1 VERRANRSSKKS
13 GFIVGQCI
21 NGKLMCRNMDINY
34 YHKQHDKI
42 KQQFRHDIIMRKL
55 KEKEDKEFKNM
66 FIKIF
71 LIIVV
76 ALLLLT
82 LIAR

>member
-1 VERRANRSSKKS
+1 MCVRLLAF
-13 GFIVGQCI
+13 GTIY
-21 NGKLMCRNMDINY
+21 NGTTMCRNMDINY

-66 FIKIF
+66 FIKLT
-71 LIIVV
+71 LIIVI
-76 ALLLLT
+76 AILLLT
-82 LIAR
+82 VIAR

>member
-1 VERRANRSSKKS
+1 
-13 GFIVGQCI
+13 
-21 NGKLMCRNMDINY
+21 MDINY

-55 KEKEDKEFKNM
+55 KEREDRLYRNM
-66 FIKIF
+66 FIK
-71 LIIVV
+71 LSLVIVI
-76 ALLLLT
+76 ALLFMT

>member
-1 VERRANRSSKKS
+1 MYVKQQAF
-13 GFIVGQCI
+13 GT
-21 NGKLMCRNMDINY
+21 MCRNMDINY

-55 KEKEDKEFKNM
+55 KEKEDKEFRNM

-71 LIIVV
+71 LVITIFI
-76 ALLLLT
+76 LLVY
-82 LIAR
+82 LIAK

>member
-1 VERRANRSSKKS
+1 
-13 GFIVGQCI
+13 
-21 NGKLMCRNMDINY
+21 MDINY

-55 KEKEDKEFKNM
+55 KEKEDREYKNM
-66 FIKIF
+66 FIK
-71 LIIVV
+71 
-76 ALLLLT
+76 LLLIFVIAVLLIT